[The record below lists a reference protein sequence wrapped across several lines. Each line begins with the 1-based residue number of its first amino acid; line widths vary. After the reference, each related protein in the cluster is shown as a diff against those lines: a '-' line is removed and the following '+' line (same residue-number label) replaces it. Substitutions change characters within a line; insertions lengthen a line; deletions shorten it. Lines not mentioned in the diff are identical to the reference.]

1 MPHASDARSGPPIT
15 ITPCGAAGEVTGSGY
30 LVKTPRATVLVDFG
44 FFQGRPGADVANLNL
59 APVEPAKLDAVV
71 VTHAHLDHIGRLP
84 MLAAAGYRGAIHA
97 TAATAELAEI
107 MLEDAARI
115 QEQDAERENRHRQPG
130 GVRQDLP
137 PVKPLYGRADIALL
151 PPLCRPMR
159 LEERRDIAPGIT
171 IRFFEAGHILGSAS
185 VEMTIATEKSEVS
198 GQSSANQAMTIV
210 FSGDIGQRAT
220 PILNDPVLPTRA
232 DLVFLESTYGDRDHR
247 SRAATV
253 EEFQAV
259 LKNAVWEKRRV
270 LIPAFAVGR
279 TQAIM
284 YHIAE
289 AVREQIIP
297 EFPVYLDSPL
307 GVKATQV
314 YARHQELYDT
324 ETMHL
329 AHTKQLEKHLRNLR
343 VLETSMQSK
352 AMNESWEPC
361 VIVAGSGMCDGGR
374 IVHHLKHGL
383 WRRNVSV
390 ILPGFMA
397 QGTLGRRLA
406 DHAEKVYIFGDPVE
420 VRATIHTIGG
430 FSAHAGQTELVGWL
444 EQVMQQPTSTGGKPR
459 LVLTHGEDP
468 QREALAVKIRERYGV
483 EAIRPHLGDVIT
495 VA

>member
-1 MPHASDARSGPPIT
+1 MAIT

-44 FFQGRPGADVANLNL
+44 FFQGRPGADIANLNL
-59 APVEPAKLDAVV
+59 APVEPSKLDAVV

-84 MLAAAGYRGAIHA
+84 MLAAAGYRKAIHA

-130 GVRQDLP
+130 GIRQDLP
-137 PVKPLYGRADIALL
+137 PVKPLYGRAEIALL

-159 LEERRDIAPGIT
+159 LEERREIAPGIT

-185 VEMTIATEKSEVS
+185 VEMTIAPFAS
-198 GQSSANQAMTIV
+198 GSAGGPGANSAASGGPRTII
-210 FSGDIGQRAT
+210 FSGDIGQRNS
-220 PILNDPVLPTRA
+220 PILNDPVLPTKA
-232 DLVFLESTYGDRDHR
+232 DLIFLESTYGDRDHR
-247 SRAATV
+247 SREATV
-253 EEFQAV
+253 DEFQAV

-307 GVKATQV
+307 GLKATQV
-314 YARHQELYDT
+314 YVRHQELYDK
-324 ETMHL
+324 ETAHL
-329 AHTKQLEKHLRNLR
+329 ARTKQLEKHLCNLR
-343 VLETSMQSK
+343 VLETSIQSR

-361 VIVAGSGMCDGGR
+361 VIIAGSGMCDGGR

-444 EQVMQQPTSTGGKPR
+444 EQVMQQAASVGGKPR

-483 EAIRPHLGDVIT
+483 EAMRPHLGDVIT

>member
-1 MPHASDARSGPPIT
+1 MAIT

-44 FFQGRPGADVANLNL
+44 FFQGRPGADAANLNL
-59 APVEPAKLDAVV
+59 APVDATNLDAVV

-84 MLAAAGYRGAIHA
+84 MLAAAGYRKAIHA

-107 MLEDAARI
+107 MLDDAARI
-115 QEQDAERENRHRQPG
+115 QEQDAERENRHRSPG
-130 GVRQDLP
+130 GIRQDLP
-137 PVKPLYGRADIALL
+137 PIKPLYGRAEIALL
-151 PPLCRPMR
+151 PPLCKPMR
-159 LEERRDIAPGIT
+159 LEDRREIAPGIT

-185 VEMTIATEKSEVS
+185 VEMTVTSS
-198 GQSSANQAMTIV
+198 GDRTSGGGPRTII
-210 FSGDIGQRAT
+210 FSGDIGQRNS
-220 PILNDPVLPTRA
+220 PILNDPVLPAHA
-232 DLVFLESTYGDRDHR
+232 DLIFLESTYGDRDHR
-247 SRAATV
+247 SREATV

-279 TQAIM
+279 TQTIM

-307 GVKATQV
+307 GAKATQV
-314 YARHQELYDT
+314 YVRHQELYDK
-324 ETMHL
+324 ETAHL
-329 AHTKQLEKHLRNLR
+329 ARTKQLEKHLRNLR
-343 VLETSMQSK
+343 VLETSIQSR

-361 VIVAGSGMCDGGR
+361 VIIAGSGMCDGGR

-444 EQVMQQPTSTGGKPR
+444 EKAMQQPTSMGGKPR

-468 QREALAVKIRERYGV
+468 QREALAVKIRERYGA
-483 EAIRPHLGDVIT
+483 EAMRPHLGDVIT
-495 VA
+495 LA